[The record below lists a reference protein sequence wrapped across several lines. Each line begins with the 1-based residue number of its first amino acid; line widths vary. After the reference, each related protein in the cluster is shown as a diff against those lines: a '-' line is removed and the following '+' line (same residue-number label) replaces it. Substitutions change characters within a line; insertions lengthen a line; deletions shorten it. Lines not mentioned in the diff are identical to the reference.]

1 MKTTDWFVAAVIATA
16 LSGCMVM
23 LPMPPPPPPPLF
35 AAWADPGP
43 ARSLREACVGQP
55 EGARMPLP
63 GRHSEVLTGVCERG
77 PEGRLLLLPER
88 LR

>member
-23 LPMPPPPPPPLF
+23 LPMPPPPLPLF

-43 ARSLREACVGQP
+43 APGMREACAGQP

-77 PEGRLLLLPER
+77 LDGRLLLLPEQSR
-88 LR
+88 